1 MMMIH
6 FSYSAL
12 VSGCFWLVAWGC
24 IAMVSDTDLPR
35 AMMIP
40 GFSHV
45 SVLTYDACRLL
56 FLATS
61 LTLFHPRVKGI
72 QHSGARALVE

>member
-1 MMMIH
+1 
-6 FSYSAL
+6 
-12 VSGCFWLVAWGC
+12 
-24 IAMVSDTDLPR
+24 MVSDTDLPR